1 MSQPRLLDRVR
12 DAIHAWHDQ
21 LRTGPQTT
29 KAVHGVQLRDGFFNV
44 IRQ

>member
-12 DAIHAWHDQ
+12 DAIRTRHYR
-21 LRTGPQTT
+21 LRPEPQTT